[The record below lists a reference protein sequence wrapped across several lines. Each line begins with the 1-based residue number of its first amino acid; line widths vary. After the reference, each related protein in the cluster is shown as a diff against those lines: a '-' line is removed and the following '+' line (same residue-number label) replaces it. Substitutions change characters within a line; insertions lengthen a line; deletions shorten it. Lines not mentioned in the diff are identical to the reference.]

1 MTPISDIAVF
11 VRVVEQG
18 SFTAAAASLGS
29 SKAAISKYVGRLEK
43 RLGARL
49 LNRTTRRLTL
59 TEAGESLYAR
69 AGAAIADLATAEAEI
84 LELASTPRGRL
95 RVSAPSHFGEV
106 FLAPL
111 VADFRNRYPD
121 VTLDLDLDNR
131 IVDLVEEG
139 FDAGIRITTLANSSL
154 VARKLADIRMVTI
167 ASPAYLAKHGKPE
180 TPPDLRDHECLA
192 YSLDRAPGEWRY
204 RSGLHRLVS
213 VRVQGSFR
221 CNNDGAL
228 KRAALDGLGILRF
241 PELFVEQE
249 LREGKLVA
257 VLQEFEMQ
265 KVTLSAVFPTRAHLA
280 PKVRVFVDFLA
291 ARFDHAKEKP
301 EERSV

>member
-1 MTPISDIAVF
+1 MDQISDIAVF
-11 VRVVEQG
+11 VQVVEQG
-18 SFTAAAASLGS
+18 SFTAAAEHLSL
-29 SKAAISKYVGRLEK
+29 SKAAASKYVGRLEK

-69 AGAAIADLATAEAEI
+69 AAVAIADLAAAESCVV
-84 LELASTPRGRL
+84 ELTGQPRGRL
-95 RVSAPSHFGEV
+95 RVTAPSHFGEV

-111 VADFRNRYPD
+111 FSEFRSRYPD

-131 IVDLVEEG
+131 IVDLVQEG
-139 FDAGIRITTLANSSL
+139 FDVGIRITTLASSSL
-154 VARKLADIRMVTI
+154 VARKLADIRMVTV
-167 ASPAYLAKHGKPE
+167 ASPAYLAKHGMPRV
-180 TPPDLRDHECLA
+180 PSDLREHECLA
-192 YSLDRAPGEWRY
+192 YSLDRTPSEWRY
-204 RSGLHRLVS
+204 CHGLHRLIS

-241 PELFVEQE
+241 PALFVERE
-249 LREGKLVA
+249 LREGTLAA

-265 KVTLSAVFPTRAHLA
+265 KVTLSAVFPTRQNLA

-291 ARFDHAKEKP
+291 EQFANPSSF
-301 EERSV
+301 